1 LSRLGPQWLEPDWPA
16 PAHIRAI
23 STLRG
28 GGVSTGPYASL
39 NVGSRSGDD
48 AAAVAENRR
57 LLGSAAGVPGEP
69 AWLAQVHAARVIDL
83 DARGQDGPERGAA
96 TRGGFAGAGAG
107 AAEGGARAAE
117 ARAGAT
123 ETGAGAPSAD
133 ASVSGRAGVVCAI
146 LTADCMP
153 VLLTSDTG
161 DVVGAAHAGWRGLA
175 GGVLEATVAAMT
187 AKSAAG
193 AACFMAWLG
202 PAIGPGHFEVGA
214 EVLEAMLEGDPGAAV
229 AFRPNAQGRYMAD
242 LELLARRRLEALGIR
257 RIHGGG
263 RCTFEDGAKYFSHRR
278 DRGRTGRHATLIWL
292 NSGPGSPS

>member
-1 LSRLGPQWLEPDWPA
+1 MSRLGPQWLEPDWPA
-16 PAHIRAI
+16 PARIRAI

-57 LLGSAAGVPGEP
+57 LLSAAAGVPGDP
-69 AWLAQVHAARVIDL
+69 AWLAQVHGARVIDL
-83 DARGQDGPERGAA
+83 DATGQDGPMSGAA
-96 TRGGFAGAGAG
+96 TRGGLAQAGAGALDVG
-107 AAEGGARAAE
+107 AGSSE
-117 ARAGAT
+117 A
-123 ETGAGAPSAD
+123 GAGAPSAD

-153 VLLTSDTG
+153 VLLTSDSG

-229 AFRPNAQGRYMAD
+229 AFRSNARGRYMAD

-263 RCTFEDGAKYFSHRR
+263 RCTFEDGTQYFSHRR
-278 DRGRTGRHATLIWL
+278 DQGRTGRHATLIWL